1 MAKFKT
7 IVFVNPNIPFSH
19 GSEIDFS
26 ANIKIDE
33 GGMFYCNV
41 PVELDNLFEVGQT
54 FCDTVFCKHDSE
66 KNKIIKAK
74 HHTDL
79 EEILKKATE
88 NTFSVDVKINASGM
102 FYCDVPLEF
111 NKYYIV
117 DRDCYGSTVCEYGRG
132 KKKIIKAQS
141 FADLKTSLDCA
152 MKHCFAPTVTTEYV
166 IRFNIKSQASFA
178 VNDHGEIS
186 RNASA
191 DGFKWQLDQ
200 KENMFGNLSSI
211 NEAKGGY
218 SLTIGAKALIKTTTV
233 IGQNKTVTYA
243 PYYKDSTH
251 HHMDANPATK
261 LNSWCSFTLPED
273 AREIPYSD
281 EAAIFFDN
289 LMFSM
294 VKLSKLIQ
302 DASFKDDEL
311 VKLIQSGCSNLLA
324 PPKQ

>member
-1 MAKFKT
+1 MVWDLSKMAKFKRIIFT
-7 IVFVNPNIPFSH
+7 NPNVPFSH
-19 GSEIDFS
+19 NGD
-26 ANIKIDE
+26 
-33 GGMFYCNV
+33 MC
-41 PVELDNLFEVGQT
+41 
-54 FCDTVFCKHDSE
+54 
-66 KNKIIKAK
+66 
-74 HHTDL
+74 
-79 EEILKKATE
+79 
-88 NTFSVDVKINASGM
+88 FSVDVKIDVKGM
-102 FYCDVPLEF
+102 FYCYIPHEF
-111 NKYYIV
+111 ENYFIV
-117 DRDCYGSTVCEYGRG
+117 GRNYSGTTFCQYGRG
-132 KKKIIKAQS
+132 DKKIIKAHN
-141 FADLKTSLDCA
+141 FADLNESLNDA
-152 MKHCFAPTVTTEYV
+152 MKHCFAPIVTSEYV

-178 VNDHGEIS
+178 INEHGEIN

-191 DGFKWQLDQ
+191 DGFKWQSDQ
-200 KENMFGNLSSI
+200 KESMFGNLSSI

-311 VKLIQSGCSNLLA
+311 VKLIQSRCSNLLA

>member
-7 IVFVNPNIPFSH
+7 IIFVNPNIPFSH
-19 GSEIDFS
+19 DMDINFS

-41 PVELDNLFEVGQT
+41 PVAFDNLFEVGQT
-54 FCDTVFCKHDSE
+54 FSDTIFCKHDSE
-66 KNKIIKAK
+66 KNKVIKAK

-79 EEILKKATE
+79 EKILKKSTE
-88 NTFSVDVKINASGM
+88 NIFSVDVKINVDGM

-111 NKYYIV
+111 DKYYIV
-117 DRDCYGSTVCEYGRG
+117 GKKCYGSTVCECGRG
-132 KKKIIKAQS
+132 KKKIIKAKN
-141 FADLKTSLDCA
+141 FADLNTSLDGA
-152 MKHCFAPTVTTEYV
+152 MKHCFAPIVTTEYV
-166 IRFNIKSQASFA
+166 IRFNIESQASFA

-191 DGFKWQLDQ
+191 DGFKWQSV
-200 KENMFGNLSSI
+200 ETESMFGSLSSI

-261 LNSWCSFTLPED
+261 LNSWCSFTLPEN

-294 VKLSKLIQ
+294 VNLSKLIQ

-311 VKLIQSGCSNLLA
+311 FKSIQSGCSNLLA
-324 PPKQ
+324 PPRQ